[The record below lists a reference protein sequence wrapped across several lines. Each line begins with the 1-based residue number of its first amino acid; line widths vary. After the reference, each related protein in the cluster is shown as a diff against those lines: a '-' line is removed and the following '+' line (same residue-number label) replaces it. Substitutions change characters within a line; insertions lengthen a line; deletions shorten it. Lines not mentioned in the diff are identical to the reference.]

1 MRQFADIRVVAVG
14 QSNYIISAIF
24 FMDFVSLKDIVDA
37 LLISCT
43 VFVCMFSS
51 AVL

>member
-1 MRQFADIRVVAVG
+1 MRQFAEIKVVAVG
-14 QSNYIISAIF
+14 QSNHIILAIF
-24 FMDFVSLKDIVDA
+24 FMDFVSLKDVVNA

-43 VFVCMFSS
+43 VFVCMFSL